1 MNSSYLTNPLEFLI
15 TTLFSLYILAVML
28 RFLLGAVRADFYNP
42 VSQFLVRITN
52 PVLAPMRKLIPS
64 AGKYDTSALLL
75 MLLLQIISLV
85 LMVLLRGSS
94 VSIMALLLFA
104 VAELVLLLINIFI
117 FSILVQVILSW
128 INPGTYTPVGALL
141 HSLTNPVLAP
151 MQRIIPP
158 VAGIDL
164 SPLFAL
170 IGLQVLK
177 MLIHPL
183 IGA

>member
-1 MNSSYLTNPLEFLI
+1 VNSTYLTNPLEFLI

-52 PVLAPMRKLIPS
+52 PVLVPMRKIIPS
-64 AGKYDTSALLL
+64 VGKYDTAALLL
-75 MLLLQIISLV
+75 LLLLQVLSLV
-85 LMVLLRGSS
+85 LLVVLRGAS
-94 VSIMALLLFA
+94 VSFLTLLLLA
-104 VAELVLLLINIFI
+104 IAELTLLLLNIFI
-117 FSILVQVILSW
+117 FSIIVQVILSW

-141 HSLTNPVLAP
+141 HNITSPVLAP
-151 MQRIIPP
+151 IQRVIPP
-158 VAGIDL
+158 VGGIDL